1 MIHTILYAIA
11 VLLILDLGLGLI
23 LALVMVTSSRI
34 LEVADHSMEPTLAPG
49 DRVMVSRL
57 LLRVMPAAQGQVVVL
72 QRDGEDLEM
81 IKRIAAVPGEAIP
94 GVDHSLAQDELW
106 LLGDGDS
113 DTVVDSRT
121 WGAVPVSE
129 LKGRAWLRC
138 WPLSRAG
145 LLWASQPPGE
155 TGTSGP

>member
-1 MIHTILYAIA
+1 MIYTILYVIA
-11 VLLILDLGLGLI
+11 ALLLLDLGLGLI
-23 LALVMVTSSRI
+23 LALVMVASSRI
-34 LEVADHSMEPTLAPG
+34 LEVADHSMEPTLAPR

-57 LLRVMPAAQGQVVVL
+57 LLRVTPAAQGQVVVL

-81 IKRIAAVPGEAIP
+81 IKRIAAAPGETIP
-94 GVDHSLAQDELW
+94 DEDKPLAEDEVW

-121 WGAVPVSE
+121 WGAVPTST
-129 LKGRAWLRC
+129 LTGRAWLRC

-145 LLWASQPPGE
+145 PLWASQPPG
-155 TGTSGP
+155 